1 MLLTQLPNFNLNSK
15 FQLLCTPDEYA
26 HCKRNHC
33 HFFVTT
39 MVVKTANSIN
49 AARSQRDRN
58 RTQMSGSHRLGN
70 FADTGDGAG
79 CDAQRNDSRRPRNN
93 AQFFRF
99 LLVDIVRS
107 WSPMTSFL
115 PLLFDAAHVVND
127 ARPNSITNGWKII
140 EWPKRQRGN
149 LRQRRMPPEV
159 AVDRNNLPGRFG
171 RLIVY

>member
-1 MLLTQLPNFNLNSK
+1 MQWLNCNLNSK
-15 FQLLCTPDEYA
+15 LQLLFTPDEYTRR
-26 HCKRNHC
+26 KRKHC

-39 MVVKTANSIN
+39 VLVKTANSIN

-79 CDAQRNDSRRPRNN
+79 CDIQRNDSRRPRNN
-93 AQFFRF
+93 APFFRF

-115 PLLFDAAHVVND
+115 PLLFDAA
-127 ARPNSITNGWKII
+127 R
-140 EWPKRQRGN
+140 
-149 LRQRRMPPEV
+149 RQRREAELHYKRV
-159 AVDRNNLPGRFG
+159 KNNRMTEASTRQSSTASNAAGSGSRSKQFARSLRPADCLLSVR
-171 RLIVY
+171 